1 MRRAGT
7 IRRLTASLCM
17 IAMFA
22 SAVPAPAAAQAAS
35 FPSKPIRIVI
45 PFAAGGFAD
54 ITMRVLA
61 DKLGERLSQRVIIEN
76 RPGGGGVVAAQ
87 AVTSSPA
94 DGYTLFVLAV
104 GTAISVAL
112 FKSLP
117 FDALKDFAPI
127 STVAHFDMLLL
138 TKSSSPIRTL
148 DDLLADARKR
158 GEGMNLG
165 TTLAGSSQFLA
176 GALFRSVA
184 DIKATQVPFRTTPDV
199 LLALLRGD
207 IDVAVESYG
216 ALKSAIDDGQV
227 RPIVSSG
234 TARSLPDVPTAAE
247 SGLPRFE
254 VVGWNAL
261 FAPAG
266 TPPEVIARLNQAV
279 VEVVAMPQVRE
290 RMNELGGQA
299 RGSTPEALAKH
310 LKDDI
315 NKWKMVVE
323 QAGIERQ

>member
-1 MRRAGT
+1 
-7 IRRLTASLCM
+7 
-17 IAMFA
+17 
-22 SAVPAPAAAQAAS
+22 
-35 FPSKPIRIVI
+35 
-45 PFAAGGFAD
+45 
-54 ITMRVLA
+54 
-61 DKLGERLSQRVIIEN
+61 
-76 RPGGGGVVAAQ
+76 
-87 AVTSSPA
+87 
-94 DGYTLFVLAV
+94 
-104 GTAISVAL
+104 
-112 FKSLP
+112 
-117 FDALKDFAPI
+117 
-127 STVAHFDMLLL
+127 
-138 TKSSSPIRTL
+138 
-148 DDLLADARKR
+148 
-158 GEGMNLG
+158 
-165 TTLAGSSQFLA
+165 
-176 GALFRSVA
+176 
-184 DIKATQVPFRTTPDV
+184 V

-279 VEVVAMPQVRE
+279 VEVVAMPEVRE
-290 RMNELGGQA
+290 RMKELGGQA

>member
-1 MRRAGT
+1 MRPT
-7 IRRLTASLCM
+7 KIRSLLAYVCV
-17 IAMFA
+17 AALLA
-22 SAVPAPAAAQAAS
+22 SAQARSAAAQPDN

-54 ITMRVLA
+54 ITMRVIA
-61 DKLGERLSQRVIIEN
+61 DKLGERLNQRVVIEN

-87 AVTSSPA
+87 AVTSSPP

-117 FDALKDFAPI
+117 FDAEKDFAPI
-127 STVAHFDMLLL
+127 STVAQFDMLLL
-138 TKSSSPIRTL
+138 TKASSPIRTL

-158 GEGMNLG
+158 GERMNIG

-207 IDVAVESYG
+207 IDVAIESYG
-216 ALKSAIDDGQV
+216 ALKSAIDEGQV

-234 TARSLPDVPTAAE
+234 VTRSLPNVPTAAE

-266 TPPEVIARLNQAV
+266 TPSEVIARLNKEI
-279 VEVVAMPQVRE
+279 VEIVALPAVRE
-290 RMNELGGQA
+290 RMSELGGQA
-299 RGSTPEALAKH
+299 GGSTPEALALH
-310 LKDDI
+310 LKKDI
-315 NKWKMVVE
+315 AKWKMVVE
-323 QAGIERQ
+323 QAGLERQ